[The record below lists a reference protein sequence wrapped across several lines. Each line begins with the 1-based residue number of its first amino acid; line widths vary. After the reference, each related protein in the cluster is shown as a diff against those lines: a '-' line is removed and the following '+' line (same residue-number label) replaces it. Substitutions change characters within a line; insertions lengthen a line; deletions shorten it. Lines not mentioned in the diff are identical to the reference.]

1 MLTPTRVNK
10 IIDIVAKD
18 YPQIKNKPIKVTIQK
33 GREAWTCA
41 TSNSDYELLISK
53 VYDLEIGS
61 NSNFADMFLPY
72 MDDTFKLDLTWF
84 LVDYQ
89 SALDAVVL
97 IHELGH
103 VIQTSKIDFKK
114 GNNWRNYAKKMNA
127 VYEDYRE
134 TCFEYGYSYLERAIA
149 YREIPYEYESD
160 RIASEMFNKY
170 AARLISII
178 SGKTQKELK
187 AIREK
192 ELKAIWQEKM
202 NELEE
207 A

>member
-33 GREAWTCA
+33 GREAWMCA

-53 VYDLEIGS
+53 VYDLEIGN
-61 NSNFADMFLPY
+61 NSRFADMFLPY
-72 MDDTFKLDLTWF
+72 MNDTFKLDLTWF
-84 LVDYQ
+84 SVDFQ
-89 SALDAVVL
+89 SALDATVL

-103 VIQTSKIDFKK
+103 VIQTSEINFKK

-127 VYEDYRE
+127 AYRDYSV
-134 TCFEYGYSYLERAIA
+134 TCLEYNYNYLERAIA
-149 YREIPYEYESD
+149 YRQIPYEYESD

-170 AARLISII
+170 AVKLMSII
-178 SGKTQKELK
+178 TGKTQKELK
-187 AIREK
+187 AIRE
-192 ELKAIWQEKM
+192 EKM
-202 NELEE
+202 YELQE

>member
-41 TSNSDYELLISK
+41 TSKTDYELLISK
-53 VYDLEIGS
+53 VYDLEIGN
-61 NSNFADMFLPY
+61 NSRFADMFLPY

-84 LVDYQ
+84 LADFQ
-89 SALDAVVL
+89 SAFDAIVL

-103 VIQTSKIDFKK
+103 IIQTSEINFKK
-114 GNNWRNYAKKMNA
+114 GSNWYNYTKKMNA
-127 VYEDYRE
+127 TYEDYRE
-134 TCFEYGYSYLERAIA
+134 TCFENNYNYLERAIA
-149 YREIPYEYESD
+149 YRRIPYEYESD

-170 AARLISII
+170 AVRLMSII

-187 AIREK
+187 AIRE
-192 ELKAIWQEKM
+192 EKM
-202 NELEE
+202 NELQE

>member
-18 YPQIKNKPIKVTIQK
+18 YPRIKNKPIKVTIQR

-53 VYDLEIGS
+53 VYDLEIGN
-61 NSNFADMFLPY
+61 NSRFADMFLPY

-84 LVDYQ
+84 LVDFQ

-103 VIQTSKIDFKK
+103 IIQTSEVDFKK

-127 VYEDYRE
+127 TYDSYRE
-134 TCFEYGYSYLERAIA
+134 TCFKYCYNYLERAIA
-149 YREIPYEYESD
+149 YRQIPYEYESD
-160 RIASEMFNKY
+160 RIASEIFNKY
-170 AARLISII
+170 NVKLLSILT
-178 SGKTQKELK
+178 GKSQKELK
-187 AIREK
+187 AIREEK
-192 ELKAIWQEKM
+192 LNVLQE
-202 NELEE
+202 